1 MYTSG
6 TTGNPK
12 GCVIIHSNFISTTAS
27 IYVYAYP
34 FNRNDRMLSYLPLAH
49 VYESVQHVVALKE
62 IGRVAFYS
70 GKISRLTEEIQ
81 LFKTTIICGVTR
93 AFERIYNGILKKIE
107 RKTFLCSYSFL
118 FCVLYKIFLDTPV

>member
-12 GCVIIHSNFISTTAS
+12 GCVITHSNFISTTAS

-49 VYESVQHVVALKE
+49 VYESVQHVVALKV

-70 GKISRLTEEIQ
+70 
-81 LFKTTIICGVTR
+81 
-93 AFERIYNGILKKIE
+93 
-107 RKTFLCSYSFL
+107 
-118 FCVLYKIFLDTPV
+118 